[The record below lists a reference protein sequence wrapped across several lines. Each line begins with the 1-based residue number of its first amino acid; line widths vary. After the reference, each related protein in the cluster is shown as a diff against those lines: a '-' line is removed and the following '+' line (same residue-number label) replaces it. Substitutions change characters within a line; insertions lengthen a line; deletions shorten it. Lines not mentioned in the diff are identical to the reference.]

1 MKKKMILLS
10 LIFICLCACDSKPE
24 WQKHMEKGTELSRQ
38 NKYSEA
44 MSEFDEAIALNPE
57 GAEIYI
63 QRAYAQILNR
73 TASEGVI
80 RFDPIRNYDLA
91 IKDLKTA
98 EELDSEKKLQDEIGA
113 AYVFADHYGEMINT
127 LAPED
132 LHIDTRK
139 KDRETCTPSD
149 PIEYSYAQWH
159 EGVSDSCEAFDE
171 NDVLIYSDFYNAG
184 KENAGDHICR
194 IYYFYDEEG
203 KLIRREY
210 KWDSNAQW
218 YELIGGYPHVVEFEY
233 DENGVLSKA
242 TFLNPPDYWITR
254 IDYYDK
260 WGRMDHGDY
269 YDRNGNITKTDD
281 YKDQSGQSSED
292 WQVLLQ
298 DAIYASNTE
307 NYEEALSLLD
317 KAQALHAE
325 DPDIYLTRFT
335 CLMNPLWNKDGVSK
349 AELDEKYDALVES
362 LDKGLQYGGDPSV
375 VDMYKKMLDV
385 FTKYVSG
392 EGELQFPTDEG

>member
-1 MKKKMILLS
+1 
-10 LIFICLCACDSKPE
+10 
-24 WQKHMEKGTELSRQ
+24 
-38 NKYSEA
+38 
-44 MSEFDEAIALNPE
+44 
-57 GAEIYI
+57 
-63 QRAYAQILNR
+63 
-73 TASEGVI
+73 
-80 RFDPIRNYDLA
+80 
-91 IKDLKTA
+91 
-98 EELDSEKKLQDEIGA
+98 
-113 AYVFADHYGEMINT
+113 
-127 LAPED
+127 
-132 LHIDTRK
+132 
-139 KDRETCTPSD
+139 
-149 PIEYSYAQWH
+149 
-159 EGVSDSCEAFDE
+159 
-171 NDVLIYSDFYNAG
+171 
-184 KENAGDHICR
+184 
-194 IYYFYDEEG
+194 
-203 KLIRREY
+203 
-210 KWDSNAQW
+210 
-218 YELIGGYPHVVEFEY
+218 
-233 DENGVLSKA
+233 
-242 TFLNPPDYWITR
+242 
-254 IDYYDK
+254 
-260 WGRMDHGDY
+260 MDHGDY

-375 VDMYKKMLDV
+375 VDLYKKMLDV